1 MYPPKVRLTVRPQ
14 AQFFK
19 RRAKRQS
26 RSTVDR
32 ETPRDWR
39 LQAASPLLD
48 FGPSP
53 ATYTGSPCLDLDGTP
68 RLKDHNGDGLPKIDP
83 GAYERRNTTLTPGG
97 VANARWISKTVL
109 TWDTTPGAAEYH
121 VYRDLRSNL
130 SYANFGV
137 CRDDLDATRTDT
149 QLTDTSNP
157 AAGQCLVYV
166 IATDDLGGPGG
177 AEGTMCEAKCMEWSN
192 SAPCP

>member
-68 RLKDHNGDGLPKIDP
+68 RLKDHNGDGIAICNP
-83 GAYERRNTTLTPGG
+83 ANTPPC
-97 VANARWISKTVL
+97 ANSKT
-109 TWDTTPGAAEYH
+109 GQ
-121 VYRDLRSNL
+121 
-130 SYANFGV
+130 
-137 CRDDLDATRTDT
+137 ATLFVTV
-149 QLTDTSNP
+149 N
-157 AAGQCLVYV
+157 
-166 IATDDLGGPGG
+166 
-177 AEGTMCEAKCMEWSN
+177 
-192 SAPCP
+192 